1 MYSNSCVYVMFT
13 IFITVYGNENGNGNG
28 ECNVGTLLIPENS
41 GWIRLITIPFL
52 QTTLNFFNY
61 SS

>member
-41 GWIRLITIPFL
+41 G
-52 QTTLNFFNY
+52 
-61 SS
+61 